1 MDRLWLQNV
10 DFLLFVVVCAS
21 ATTLAVWWL
30 RHRRVGAPA
39 RWTIALLGVATML
52 AAWPATSVMKQIE
65 STRLSR
71 LVRGLAPTYARELER
86 LGHALIGPDTSPE
99 DSSYL
104 AMIEAQKRWTV
115 ANGVVAD
122 IYTFRRL
129 PDERIVLVVDSETD
143 YDGDGLFIDDREQ
156 RAAIYEEYPETSDAL
171 ERAFLGESTFDD
183 VPYTDRWGTWVSA
196 FEPIYDDQGRVEA
209 VLGVDYPAE
218 DWLSHIALARLGAM
232 GLLLTVF
239 ITVTSGIV
247 VVTGARASL
256 RERLEAEDRVR
267 ASEQRLRAFV
277 DAAPE
282 CVKILSRD
290 ARLIE
295 MNPAGL
301 RMIGA
306 ERLEQ
311 VIGVSAFPLIAER
324 DRERFRR
331 FHEAVCAGE
340 GGRLEYEIVGL
351 DGQQRWMET
360 SAVPL
365 INPASGEVEHVAVTR
380 DVTQRRRIEEDRRRL
395 LRNLNERVKELTA
408 MQSVRAALDDAG
420 EDEMEALRAIAA
432 ILPPA
437 FQHAERCAARLSI
450 GERVIETPGYSD
462 RSPALSAASLLD
474 DGRLL
479 RVSVSCATDPDG
491 SSDDGFI
498 DEEQALLDYVASHVK
513 HHLDHRQALRAL
525 AESERFARG
534 ALDGLSSH
542 IAILDGDG
550 TIIAVNRQ
558 WRNFAESNHGLGQR
572 VGEGVNYL
580 DICDRAA
587 AGGVEEAARAAD
599 AIRRIARGESDFFQI
614 EYPCHSPHEKRWFLM
629 RLTRFAGEGP
639 VRLVVAHLNITDR
652 KRAEEELQRA
662 KEAAEAAN
670 QAKSEFLANMSHE
683 IRTPMTA
690 ILGFAGLLLD
700 EDHTPEDRR
709 SHLHTIRRNGE
720 HLLEII
726 NDILDISKLEAGR
739 MTLELVPTNLIG
751 VVRDVV
757 TLLRNRAANK
767 SLDLR
772 AEFDGAIPD
781 VVRTDPTRLR
791 QILVN
796 LVSNV
801 IKFTERGGI
810 RIVVSAERQ
819 EAASPMLRF
828 DVIDT
833 GIGIDPDVLP
843 RLFVPFQQADNT
855 TTRRFG
861 GTGLGLSIC
870 RRLATMLGGSITVE
884 STPGRGSTF
893 TVRAS
898 LHAMPETRWIENPV
912 IHEADP
918 ATPTETRASSKAMAA
933 SPGRRLLLAED
944 GPDNQR
950 LIRHLLARAGH
961 RVDVASDGGQAV
973 DMALAALHA
982 GHPYDALL
990 MDMQMPV
997 IDGYEATQRLRQAGY
1012 DRPIVGLTAHA
1023 MTGDRQKCLDAGCD
1037 DYLAKPV
1044 NPDHLLTVIGLVCA
1058 APADTRG
1065 GFR

>member
-1 MDRLWLQNV
+1 MPDGLLRTLV
-10 DFLLFVVVCAS
+10 DTAAAAIFTVDADQRITAVNRAFCEITGYAAEEVVGRSC
-21 ATTLAVWWL
+21 
-30 RHRRVGAPA
+30 
-39 RWTIALLGVATML
+39 ALLAPGGC
-52 AAWPATSVMKQIE
+52 AADCAVFEPAGPGEI
-65 STRLSR
+65 
-71 LVRGLAPTYARELER
+71 RGLEGRLRTREGRELVVIKNAECLRDEAGRVTGGVESFVDVTGMIAAREEAER
-86 LGHALIGPDTSPE
+86 AV
-99 DSSYL
+99 
-104 AMIEAQKRWTV
+104 R
-115 ANGVVAD
+115 
-122 IYTFRRL
+122 
-129 PDERIVLVVDSETD
+129 DEREANK
-143 YDGDGLFIDDREQ
+143 Q
-156 RAAIYEEYPETSDAL
+156 L
-171 ERAFLGESTFDD
+171 EA
-183 VPYTDRWGTWVSA
+183 
-196 FEPIYDDQGRVEA
+196 
-209 VLGVDYPAE
+209 
-218 DWLSHIALARLGAM
+218 ALARSQEMAM
-232 GLLLTVF
+232 RAET
-239 ITVTSGIV
+239 
-247 VVTGARASL
+247 ASL
-256 RERLEAEDRVR
+256 
-267 ASEQRLRAFV
+267 
-277 DAAPE
+277 
-282 CVKILSRD
+282 
-290 ARLIE
+290 
-295 MNPAGL
+295 
-301 RMIGA
+301 
-306 ERLEQ
+306 
-311 VIGVSAFPLIAER
+311 
-324 DRERFRR
+324 
-331 FHEAVCAGE
+331 
-340 GGRLEYEIVGL
+340 
-351 DGQQRWMET
+351 
-360 SAVPL
+360 
-365 INPASGEVEHVAVTR
+365 
-380 DVTQRRRIEEDRRRL
+380 
-395 LRNLNERVKELTA
+395 
-408 MQSVRAALDDAG
+408 
-420 EDEMEALRAIAA
+420 
-432 ILPPA
+432 
-437 FQHAERCAARLSI
+437 
-450 GERVIETPGYSD
+450 
-462 RSPALSAASLLD
+462 
-474 DGRLL
+474 
-479 RVSVSCATDPDG
+479 
-491 SSDDGFI
+491 
-498 DEEQALLDYVASHVK
+498 
-513 HHLDHRQALRAL
+513 
-525 AESERFARG
+525 
-534 ALDGLSSH
+534 
-542 IAILDGDG
+542 
-550 TIIAVNRQ
+550 
-558 WRNFAESNHGLGQR
+558 
-572 VGEGVNYL
+572 
-580 DICDRAA
+580 
-587 AGGVEEAARAAD
+587 
-599 AIRRIARGESDFFQI
+599 
-614 EYPCHSPHEKRWFLM
+614 
-629 RLTRFAGEGP
+629 
-639 VRLVVAHLNITDR
+639 
-652 KRAEEELQRA
+652 
-662 KEAAEAAN
+662 
-670 QAKSEFLANMSHE
+670 AKSEFLANMSHE
-683 IRTPMTA
+683 IRTPMNSVIGMT
-690 ILGFAGLLLD
+690 GLLLD
-700 EDHTPEDRR
+700 TPLDGRQRELVEAVR
-709 SHLHTIRRNGE
+709 HGGE
-720 HLLEII
+720 ALLEII

-796 LVSNV
+796 LVSNA

-898 LHAMPETRWIENPV
+898 LHAMPETHWIENPV

-990 MDMQMPV
+990 MDMQMAV